1 MRKKITLLQM
11 NDLHGYLDLHKEV
24 YYDEKGVRV
33 AKAGGLPRI
42 KALAERIRKEAGE
55 ILFLDN
61 GDTLHGTY
69 EAVESKGAALIPL
82 LNSLKLDAMTF
93 HWDIAY
99 GPKVLKEREKELA
112 YPILAVNAYH
122 RETHELF
129 MAPYLMKEV
138 NGVKVAIIGVACN
151 IIDKTMPRSF
161 SEGLYFTDGLKELP
175 GYVEEVRGKGA
186 ELIVVLSHM
195 GFPQDVEILHQ
206 VPGIDVCL
214 SGHTHNRLHEAR
226 QVNGTWI
233 IQSGSHGSFLGRL
246 DLTLED
252 KGIVEVEHALLDVS
266 EDLPE
271 DPAISE
277 MVEEIMAPHRAY
289 LDAPAGET
297 RVLLHRGTS
306 LESPMDNLLLT
317 ALLHET
323 GAQMAFSNGWRYG
336 VPMEPG
342 TITLRDLH
350 QIIPVNPPVS
360 TVKLTG
366 QEIMDMIE
374 DNLEH
379 TYSRNPLDQMGG
391 YLKRALGIR
400 VYLKIE
406 NEKGQRIQEIFVGR
420 ERLDP
425 QRTYTAAYVTSQGV
439 PERFGTDH
447 RKLETKAMDALVSYL
462 KKETFDLAEAG
473 TFILV

>member
-11 NDLHGYLDLHKEV
+11 NDLHGYLDLHKEI
-24 YYDEKGVRV
+24 YYDDNGIRI
-33 AKAGGLPRI
+33 AKAGGFPRI
-42 KALAERIRKEAGE
+42 FTLAERIRKEAGE

-69 EAVESKGAALIPL
+69 EAVKSRGAALIPL
-82 LNSLKLDAMTF
+82 LNRLKLDAMTF

-99 GPKVLKEREKELA
+99 GPQVLKEREQELS
-112 YPILAVNAYH
+112 YPILAINAYH
-122 RETHELF
+122 EDTHELF
-129 MAPYLMKEV
+129 MSPYLMKEINDV
-138 NGVKVAIIGVACN
+138 RVAVIGVACN
-151 IIDKTMPRSF
+151 IIDKTMPKSF
-161 SEGLYFTDGLKELP
+161 SEGLYFTDGLMELP
-175 GYVEEVRGKGA
+175 GYIEEVREKGA

-195 GFPQDVEILHQ
+195 GFPQDVEILRK

-214 SGHTHNRLHEAR
+214 SGHTHNRLHEAKKIKD
-226 QVNGTWI
+226 TWI

-252 KGIVEVEHALLDVS
+252 RKIVHVDHALLDVS

-271 DPAISE
+271 DPETRAL
-277 MVEEIMAPHRAY
+277 MEEVMAPHRSF
-289 LDAPAGET
+289 LDTPVGET
-297 RVLLHRGTS
+297 KVLLHRGTS
-306 LESPMDNLLLT
+306 LESPMDNLLLS

-323 GAQMAFSNGWRYG
+323 GAEVAFSNGWRYG
-336 VPMEPG
+336 VPIEPG
-342 TITLRDLH
+342 TLTMRDLH

-366 QEIMDMIE
+366 QEILDMIE

-391 YLKRALGIR
+391 YLKRALGIKA
-400 VYLKIE
+400 YLKIE
-406 NEKGQRIQEIFVGR
+406 NEKDKRIQEIFVGS

-425 QRTYTAAYVTSQGV
+425 ERTYTACYVTSQGV

-447 RKLETKAMDALVSYL
+447 RKLETKAIDALVSYL
-462 KKETFDLAEAG
+462 KKEAFDLDEVRS
-473 TFILV
+473 FILI